1 MCIRDRFR
9 NILKQSSKNE
19 PALLAQTLSF
29 PPESY
34 LGEIMDV
41 IDVVA
46 IHETRKFLRKE
57 LAKNLQHQFE
67 KIYSEN
73 QEKGSYSIDPESMG
87 RRSLKNVCLGYIA
100 ELNTPEVIQLCSKQF
115 NKHGN
120 MTDVVGA
127 LGVLTHIECPE
138 RESAFNEFEMKW
150 HHNTVVMLSLIHIS
164 EPTRPY

>member
-1 MCIRDRFR
+1 MLEQVNRFQQKKPLKLSEDLLEAFR

-73 QEKGSYSIDPESMG
+73 QETGSYSIDPESMG
-87 RRSLKNVCLGYIA
+87 RRSLKNVCLGYLA
-100 ELNTPEVIQLCSKQF
+100 EENSPEVIKLCSEQF
-115 NKHGN
+115 NKQ
-120 MTDVVGA
+120 VSF
-127 LGVLTHIECPE
+127 I
-138 RESAFNEFEMKW
+138 
-150 HHNTVVMLSLIHIS
+150 SLIVDLKAAS
-164 EPTRPY
+164 MCQVYSSPSL